1 MKPCSKWSGKVRRL
15 LPPLMLLAALSGCA
29 TTGPG
34 NPADPLE
41 GFNRAMFKFNDA
53 VDTVALKPAAT
64 VYKNVLP
71 SFVQTG
77 VGNFFGNLAD
87 AWTAVNNLLQGK
99 LEAGMTDVMR
109 VAVNS
114 TMGLGGLLDIGS
126 EAGLPKHKEDFGQT
140 LGRWGVK
147 PGPYV
152 VLPMFGPS
160 TLRDT
165 VAFPL
170 DLKGDPWSYAEP
182 THTFVVGSVVRV
194 VDLRSAA
201 LDASGLVEDAALDRY
216 EFIRDAYLQRRES
229 KVRDGEQQREKSAA
243 VPALLPDE
251 VVSSDTTTPS
261 VTGTGSSD
269 TTTPSVTGTGSIA
282 PTASASITQLVPLDG
297 TLASRAQGGVKLPE
311 PVPAEVAKADEGNK
325 PGAVTK
331 ADDSDKTMDESKT
344 AGKNAAI
351 AKDGKAA
358 SSATETASP
367 ANVANNAAVANAA
380 PVMVSDALS
389 SGTVAK

>member
-1 MKPCSKWSGKVRRL
+1 MKTGSQWSQICQRL
-15 LPPLMLLAALSGCA
+15 LASLMLLAVLSGCA
-29 TTGPG
+29 TTGPA

-99 LEAGMTDVMR
+99 VESGMTDIMR

-114 TMGLGGLLDIGS
+114 TLGLGGLLDIGS

-140 LGRWGVK
+140 LGHWGIK

-152 VLPMFGPS
+152 VLPLFGPS

-182 THTFVVGSVVRV
+182 AHTFVVGSVVRV
-194 VDLRSAA
+194 VDLRAAA
-201 LDASGLVEDAALDRY
+201 LDASALVEDAALDRY

-229 KVRDGEQQREKSAA
+229 KVHDGESARYKSSALPTQAVSEPGVELPAA
-243 VPALLPDE
+243 PTLAAERTLAPDAAP
-251 VVSSDTTTPS
+251 VTTPAA
-261 VTGTGSSD
+261 TTAA
-269 TTTPSVTGTGSIA
+269 TTPAAIR
-282 PTASASITQLVPLDG
+282 PVPLDT
-297 TLASRAQGGVKLPE
+297 TLASRPSDGVKLAE
-311 PVPAEVAKADEGNK
+311 SLPAAKAADAPGQENDKDEG
-325 PGAVTK
+325 
-331 ADDSDKTMDESKT
+331 KT
-344 AGKNAAI
+344 AGKNPLVS
-351 AKDGKAA
+351 KDGKTADAQANPA
-358 SSATETASP
+358 SAQ
-367 ANVANNAAVANAA
+367 NGN
-380 PVMVSDALS
+380 DALS
-389 SGTVAK
+389 SVAQAK

>member
-1 MKPCSKWSGKVRRL
+1 MKSGSEWAGMVRRCL
-15 LPPLMLLAALSGCA
+15 MPLVLLAAVSGCA
-29 TTGPG
+29 TSGTA

-165 VAFPL
+165 MAFPL

-194 VDLRSAA
+194 VDLRAAA

-229 KVRDGEQQREKSAA
+229 KVHDGEQQRQKSAA
-243 VPALLPDE
+243 APAEEPE
-251 VVSSDTTTPS
+251 EAVN
-261 VTGTGSSD
+261 TGTAIPPG
-269 TTTPSVTGTGSIA
+269 GA
-282 PTASASITQLVPLDG
+282 PLTQPVPLDA
-297 TLASRAQGGVKLPE
+297 TLASRAQDGVKLAE
-311 PVPAEVAKADEGNK
+311 VVPAEGTKAADDNKSAAAPKADENG
-325 PGAVTK
+325 
-331 ADDSDKTMDESKT
+331 KTMDETKA
-344 AGKNAAI
+344 AGKNTVN
-351 AKDGKAA
+351 AKDGKIA
-358 SSATETASP
+358 SGATEAVTSP
-367 ANVANNAAVANAA
+367 SAVAGTAAVAAAATVA
-380 PVMVSDALS
+380 PVLASDALS
-389 SGTVAK
+389 SGSVTK

>member
-1 MKPCSKWSGKVRRL
+1 MKSGSEWSSRIRRL
-15 LPPLMLLAALSGCA
+15 LAPLVLLAVLSGCA
-29 TTGPG
+29 TTGPA

-99 LEAGMTDVMR
+99 VEAGVTDIMR

-165 VAFPL
+165 VVFPL
-170 DLKGDPWSYAEP
+170 DLKGDPWSYVEP

-194 VDLRSAA
+194 VDLRAAA

-229 KVRDGEQQREKSAA
+229 KVHDGEQQRAKSAA
-243 VPALLPDE
+243 APAMLPDE
-251 VVSSDTTTPS
+251 AVSSGTPTTP
-261 VTGTGSSD
+261 GTAS
-269 TTTPSVTGTGSIA
+269 TIT
-282 PTASASITQLVPLDG
+282 TASAPVIQTVTQPVPLDG
-297 TLASRAQGGVKLPE
+297 TLASRAQDGVKLPE
-311 PVPAEVAKADEGNK
+311 TVPAEGAKADEGNK
-325 PGAVTK
+325 
-331 ADDSDKTMDESKT
+331 ADVVAKPEDSGKTMDESKT

-358 SSATETASP
+358 SSTTETASP
-367 ANVANNAAVANAA
+367 ANVVNNATAGAANAA
-380 PVMVSDALS
+380 PVMISDALS